1 MNYTISAILRPR
13 GVPSHLHLELALHAR
28 KMNGKIHANNLKCKL
43 FFTQNDRCP
52 LTNHNR
58 RGCRGRGGRKG
69 WISEARTTLCCS
81 SNEKHISASH
91 GAVQACGC
99 AGRACRWLSGPRPG
113 RPPPLSVSQVSLP
126 SEGGLCEGPSS

>member
-58 RGCRGRGGRKG
+58 RGRRWVGGDRKR
-69 WISEARTTLCCS
+69 WISGARITLCCS
-81 SNEKHISASH
+81 LNEKHISASH

-99 AGRACRWLSGPRPG
+99 AGRASGGCPAH
-113 RPPPLSVSQVSLP
+113 
-126 SEGGLCEGPSS
+126 GPAAPHP